1 MATVSYTAMNTPPPI
16 PFDQAGYATISKFSA
31 FMDNVS
37 WQLYGGSQNDR
48 AVELYAKEQY
58 DKYYFYPDFDMRT
71 YYDIDGYVL
80 KGSATFSSDPAA
92 GGYMYLCVQVPSAGW
107 SCAKAEGAPT

>member
-1 MATVSYTAMNTPPPI
+1 MATPPSI
-16 PFDQAGYATISKFSA
+16 PFDQAGYNTISKFNS

-37 WQLYGGSQNDR
+37 WQLYGGSLNERQI
-48 AVELYAKEQY
+48 EIYAKSMY
-58 DKYYFYPDFDMRT
+58 DRYFFYPDFDMRT

-92 GGYMYLCVQVPSAGW
+92 GGYMYLCVEMPNAGW
-107 SCAKAEGAPT
+107 SCAKTEGAPTQAAFV